1 MVMHQATPSHAARCR
16 RQARCFWSAAL
27 ALSVLGASL
36 AGPSAKAQS
45 PDPATPPE
53 ESLDPSPGQ
62 AWAAGR
68 TTPDASYGADIVLA
82 DVSVV
87 AFGTALFVT
96 TKNSTHNSILL
107 VDALAWSLVSPV
119 VHAAHG
125 RPGWGAASLLLH
137 VGLPVAG
144 AFVGAKTA
152 SCPAIREDSDP
163 DPLCGIVNVFVGAGL
178 GLISATI
185 LDAAILAQTHDDAS
199 GGVAA
204 RGAAAASAPMVS
216 VARNGDLTFGWRGT
230 F

>member
-1 MVMHQATPSHAARCR
+1 MHQAPPSHAARCR
-16 RQARCFWSAAL
+16 RPARCFRSAPL
-27 ALSVLGASL
+27 ALSVLGVAL

-45 PDPATPPE
+45 SDPAAPPD
-53 ESLDPSPGQ
+53 ESRDPSPGQ
-62 AWAAGR
+62 AWTSGP

-82 DVSVV
+82 DVSVI
-87 AFGTALFVT
+87 ALGTALFAA
-96 TKNSTHNSILL
+96 TKSSDHSAILL
-107 VDALAWSLVSPV
+107 IDALAWSLTSPL

-137 VGLPVAG
+137 VGLPLAG
-144 AFVGAKTA
+144 AFVGAK
-152 SCPAIREDSDP
+152 SVDCPVIRADSDP
-163 DPLCGIVNVFVGAGL
+163 DPLCGAVNVVVGAGL

-185 LDAAILAQTHDDAS
+185 LDAAILAQTHDDTS
-199 GGVAA
+199 GAVAA